1 MRMKVI
7 AFVFLCV
14 LLTACAAHSDSAV
27 EDSPTWQEQYDLG
40 LRYLEEGNY
49 EEAILAFTA
58 AIEIAPKQAEAY
70 IKTAEAYVALEDYN
84 NAWDILE
91 KGYIATGDISLLLV
105 DWLQYKEPQEGAL
118 WVLTYW
124 AAYRTDMTVAE
135 YNQYEYDE
143 YGYMIKRVIQAPKY
157 TYDTGNSTYKDY
169 LVTYSYTD
177 DHLVEQNGLLMRR
190 AMYTFC
196 SAYNGTLDAVYEEPR
211 EFMMLIGTPI
221 NDSNGWIDNNE
232 GGAIC
237 CDALLIPEHR
247 QEVEETGRLTLYSFI
262 EDDPLKGSYAEFE
275 FDSYGN
281 PVTIVS
287 YGPDGTQM
295 GTAILRWES
304 IMPQPMRLD

>member
-105 DWLQYKEPQEGAL
+105 D
-118 WVLTYW
+118 
-124 AAYRTDMTVAE
+124 
-135 YNQYEYDE
+135 
-143 YGYMIKRVIQAPKY
+143 
-157 TYDTGNSTYKDY
+157 
-169 LVTYSYTD
+169 
-177 DHLVEQNGLLMRR
+177 
-190 AMYTFC
+190 
-196 SAYNGTLDAVYEEPR
+196 
-211 EFMMLIGTPI
+211 
-221 NDSNGWIDNNE
+221 
-232 GGAIC
+232 
-237 CDALLIPEHR
+237 
-247 QEVEETGRLTLYSFI
+247 
-262 EDDPLKGSYAEFE
+262 
-275 FDSYGN
+275 
-281 PVTIVS
+281 
-287 YGPDGTQM
+287 
-295 GTAILRWES
+295 
-304 IMPQPMRLD
+304 